1 MYSSIMS
8 YKKVTISIHAEDLA
22 QLDELC
28 KWHNE
33 TRSGM
38 IRRLIN
44 YKHIEETSKR

>member
-1 MYSSIMS
+1 MA
-8 YKKVTISIHAEDLA
+8 YKVITISLHPEDLE

-28 KWHNE
+28 KWHSE

-44 YKHIEETSKR
+44 YKHIEEVSKQ